1 LLSAN
6 SLNFC
11 RKSGHSPNY
20 GREAGAGGLPPLIRR
35 GEERLALLE
44 MRESLD
50 KVGLAQHLPGRPLR
64 LAFGTL
70 RIFLY
75 AFDLIEFNGD
85 DLRRDP
91 LAGRRLTLEKM
102 LSNRPRFFRIT

>member
-1 LLSAN
+1 MLSAN

-11 RKSGHSPNY
+11 RKSGHSPKLWARSW
-20 GREAGAGGLPPLIRR
+20 GRRTSPLIRR

-75 AFDLIEFNGD
+75 AFDLIEFNGE